1 MTLAD
6 IRYPLLNVVA
16 TRDNIVPPPAAR
28 PILGLVGSADKE
40 ELVLGAGHI
49 GLVFGRTAA
58 KEMVPKIIEVLQRRS
73 EPGEPGELHAS

>member
-1 MTLAD
+1 MTLAG

-16 TRDNIVPPPAAR
+16 TRDTIVPPAAAR
-28 PILGLVGSADKE
+28 PILGLVGLPDKE

-58 KEMVPKIIEVLQRRS
+58 KATVPKLIEVLQRQS
-73 EPGEPGELHAS
+73 EPGELHAS